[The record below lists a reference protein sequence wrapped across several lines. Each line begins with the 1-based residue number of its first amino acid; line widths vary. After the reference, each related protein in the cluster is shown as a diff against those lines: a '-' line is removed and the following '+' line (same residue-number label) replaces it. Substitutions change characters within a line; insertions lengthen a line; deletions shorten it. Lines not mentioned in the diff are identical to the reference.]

1 MITAIHLENFKAY
14 GKRTTIPLKPLT
26 FLCGPNNGG
35 KSSITQAIAIAAQI
49 LNEGE
54 FNGHTLTLDGHIRDF
69 GGMDQVRHRG
79 NREVNPRIGFSI
91 RLEGELPTDQYEVP
105 SEFQSEVDAVAARID
120 SAEVWIDV
128 ATSEIEVA
136 INGDRVCRFVRSTVG
151 GDGVFIFD
159 MARVVDERVPESLR
173 SAVSR
178 LEDLGHVTDDMSSI
192 EGCRIYGES
201 IVDLAN
207 QRLQE
212 LGEVREAL
220 SETTSGGGDS
230 ASPWHALPRW
240 IRTWE
245 RLRETVS
252 TGLSSSRLFSQ
263 RRRPDSKLS
272 QRLSEM
278 IDEELSRWA
287 EHLQEVDGVEY
298 DEIEPLIECPGGLLG
313 GVNGLIELIV
323 EAPLEPNVP
332 QVAPMIL
339 PRDLATPI
347 RTQPGGIRSGGGD
360 ATLAAFQD
368 MSESRTSVRR
378 VLEAVIDLLSFAP
391 CRHLQK
397 LIGSGVCVGPVRT
410 VAVDS
415 VPEWSQAKWH
425 DGSRG
430 WSEFVCGERWRSDA
444 QRVHGSLDVDERQAR
459 LQGRVNRY
467 LGPEFLDMGI
477 EMCVLQAD
485 EHLVESEP
493 AASRDASGLQSA
505 RIGRRR
511 TYIRVRPLAGVGSG
525 SRDYLSVSNVGAG
538 VSQVLP
544 CLLAL
549 QHARRQVVSLE
560 QPEIHL
566 NPRQAVAFGD
576 VLLHSVLGIS
586 PGTAEAQTQDSHGR
600 EMATGEGVVFVE
612 THSDAMM
619 LRVLSRVR
627 QYGSARGDATG
638 WRVHE
643 QVGVVYVDQRSPVF
657 GDRPGLISVT
667 RDGRW
672 SSPWPDEFFR
682 VSAMERMR

>member
-1 MITAIHLENFKAY
+1 MITAIHLEHFKSY
-14 GKRTTIPLKPLT
+14 GTRTTIPIKPLT

-35 KSSITQAIAIAAQI
+35 KSSIIQAIAIAAEI

-54 FNGHTLTLDGHIRDF
+54 FDGHTLALDRHSRDF
-69 GGMDQVRHRG
+69 GGMDQLRHQG
-79 NREVNPRIGFSI
+79 NRENNPRIGFSM
-91 RLEGELPTDQYEVP
+91 RLDGELPTESYEVP
-105 SEFQSEVDAVAARID
+105 PELRSEVDAVAARID
-120 SAEVWIDV
+120 SAGVWIDV

-136 INGDRVCRFVRSTVG
+136 INGKRMCRFVRPTAG
-151 GDGVFIFD
+151 GDGVFIVD
-159 MARVVDERVPESLR
+159 MERVADDALPHSLC

-178 LEDLGHVTDDMSSI
+178 LEDLGQVTANIDGID
-192 EGCRIYGES
+192 GCRIYGEA

-207 QRLQE
+207 
-212 LGEVREAL
+212 
-220 SETTSGGGDS
+220 
-230 ASPWHALPRW
+230 
-240 IRTWE
+240 E
-245 RLRETVS
+245 RLRELNKLRAELSDTSANGVDGVSPWEALQRWITTWEGLREAVS

-263 RRRPDSKLS
+263 RRRPDSKQS
-272 QRLSEM
+272 QKLSEM
-278 IDEELSRWA
+278 IDEELYRWD
-287 EHLQEVDGVEY
+287 EHLQEAQRVEY
-298 DEIEPLIECPGGLLG
+298 EEIETLIETPEVMGN
-313 GVNGLIELIV
+313 VTRLIALILD
-323 EAPLEPNVP
+323 APLEANVP

-347 RTQPGGIRSGGGD
+347 RIQPGAIRSGGGD
-360 ATLAAFQD
+360 TAYTAFFD
-368 MSESRTSVRR
+368 MSEGRTSMRR
-378 VLEAVIDLLSFAP
+378 LLEAVIDLLSFAP

-410 VAVDS
+410 VAVDA

-430 WSEFVCGERWRSDA
+430 WAEFLCGERRRSDA
-444 QRVHGSLDVDERQAR
+444 TRFHGSLDVEERQAS
-459 LQGRVNRY
+459 LQRRVSRY

-493 AASRDASGLQSA
+493 TTRGDVSGLRPA
-505 RIGRRR
+505 RVGRRR
-511 TYIRVRPLAGVGSG
+511 TYIRVRPLAGEGAG
-525 SRDYLSVSNVGAG
+525 SRDYLSVANVGAG

-549 QHARRQVVSLE
+549 QHAGRHVVSLE

-566 NPRQAVAFGD
+566 NPKQAVAFGD
-576 VLLHSVLGIS
+576 VLLHAVLGIA
-586 PGTAEAQTQDSHGR
+586 PDTAEAQTQNSYGR
-600 EMATGEGVVFVE
+600 EMATGEGAVFVE

-627 QYGSARGDATG
+627 RYESARGNASG
-638 WRVHE
+638 LHLHQ
-643 QVGVVYVDQRSPVF
+643 QVGVVYVDQRSLVF

-682 VSAMERMR
+682 VSAKERMR